1 MSFLNSDSTMFISAR
16 LTNIGKKLI
25 AKGNFIIKY
34 FQIGDSEYDYS
45 NDTIKSQKVFSSFDF
60 ENGVKYPYKS
70 YDNKN
75 FEETVEESQTKTV
88 RNVIQPIGIVS
99 DYKKFDE
106 NSGNGI
112 FVNSY
117 SEISDF
123 SRLNGTNQIEIIN
136 PSKFIKNENITI
148 IFSDFGGMDSNVS
161 MITKKANS
169 ISYKILDIIEN
180 KLLLD
185 RNLPDLSNLK
195 GYIRILLN
203 LPSDGDS
210 WKCSIVSDN
219 SEFASTKE
227 FLGYS
232 SNESQIFFD
241 DNNKEID
248 YPTSFVNSFND
259 KILVSPKEQKEIA
272 ILHISD
278 VKNRY
283 GSYISYDAKT
293 VKSKLAYNNNG
304 DLISDTEYFEI
315 YIPYI
320 FYHKN
325 TSDIPGAIFKMGKNN
340 FYLKS
345 DKNENF
351 KLMYRYLIDEKG
363 NKVGKIFPHKQIV
376 VFDDQEIVNVLN
388 YKTNRK
394 YTLPSPKV
402 TTSPTS
408 NSFFNFKEQ
417 IVWVT
422 YMLRNEKNNSLNG
435 APCGYINK
443 VISDYDS
450 NINVEFGKDTF
461 TNMKINI
468 EEIKNG
474 FVADK
479 IFVLLQIT
487 DKNETPNKNNW
498 RKIDV
503 TTQIENH
510 NQNENIN
517 PEQLT
522 NQKFIIDKIMYDNS
536 EEFIFD
542 DYSINENIIFPGNVR
557 LVMASDIEEMRI
569 LINTPHHKFTET
581 QNPTYQEGKQKK
593 VTEIALLNEE
603 KETLVMAKMAVPI
616 SRNGSQT
623 FVVKLDF

>member
-25 AKGNFIIKY
+25 AKGNFLIKY

-45 NDTIKSQKVFSSFDF
+45 NDTIKTQKVFSSFDF

-70 YDNKN
+70 FDNKN
-75 FEETVEESQTKTV
+75 FGETTEESQTKTV
-88 RNVIQPIGIVS
+88 RNVVQPIGIIS

-106 NSGNGI
+106 NNGDGI

-123 SRLNGTNQIEIIN
+123 TKLNGTNEIEVVK
-136 PSKFIKNENITI
+136 PSNFIKNEIITI

-169 ISYKILDIIEN
+169 VSYKILDIIEN

-185 RNLPDLSNLK
+185 RNLPNLSNLK
-195 GYIRILLN
+195 GHIRILLN
-203 LPSDGDS
+203 LPSDKNT

-219 SEFASTKE
+219 SEFISIKE
-227 FLGYS
+227 FLGYT

-241 DNNKEID
+241 DNGKEIE

-259 KILVSPKEQKEIA
+259 KILVSPNEQKEIA

-278 VKNRY
+278 IKNRY

-293 VKSKLAYNNNG
+293 IKSKLAYNNNG

-345 DKNENF
+345 DKNEHF

-363 NKVGKIFPHKQIV
+363 NKVGKVFPHKQII

-443 VISDYDS
+443 VISDYDV
-450 NINVEFGKDTF
+450 NINLEFGKDTF

-487 DKNETPNKNNW
+487 DKDKIPNKNNW
-498 RKIDV
+498 KIV
-503 TTQIENH
+503 NLTTQIENH
-510 NQNENIN
+510 NQSQNIK
-517 PEQLT
+517 PEDLT
-522 NQKFIIDKIMYDNS
+522 NQKFIIDKIMYEDS
-536 EEFIFD
+536 EEFIVD
-542 DYSINENIIFPGNVR
+542 DYSLNEDIIFPGNVK

-569 LINTPHHKFTET
+569 LINTPHHNFNET
-581 QNPTYQEGKQKK
+581 QNPTYQEGQQKK

-603 KETLVMAKMAVPI
+603 KETLVMAKMAVPV

>member
-1 MSFLNSDSTMFISAR
+1 MFISAR

-45 NDTIKSQKVFSSFDF
+45 NDSIKTQRVFSSFDF

-70 YDNKN
+70 FDNKN
-75 FEETVEESQTKTV
+75 FGETTEESQTKTV

-106 NSGNGI
+106 NNGDGI

-123 SRLNGTNQIEIIN
+123 TKLNGTNKIEVIK
-136 PSKFIKNENITI
+136 PSKFIKNEIITI
-148 IFSDFGGMDSNVS
+148 IFCDFGGMDSNVS

-169 ISYKILDIIEN
+169 VSYKILDIIEN

-185 RNLPDLSNLK
+185 RNLPNLSNLK

-203 LPSDGDS
+203 LPSDKNT

-219 SEFASTKE
+219 SEFMSIKE
-227 FLGYS
+227 FLGYT
-232 SNESQIFFD
+232 SNESQIFLD
-241 DNNKEID
+241 DNGKEIE

-259 KILVSPKEQKEIA
+259 KILVSPNEQKEIA

-278 VKNRY
+278 IKNRH

-293 VKSKLAYNNNG
+293 IKSKLAYNNNG

-345 DKNENF
+345 DKNEHF
-351 KLMYRYLIDEKG
+351 KLMYRYLVDEKE
-363 NKVGKIFPHKQIV
+363 NKVGKVFPHKQII

-394 YTLPSPKV
+394 YTLPSPKL

-435 APCGYINK
+435 SPCGYVNK
-443 VISDYDS
+443 VISDYDA
-450 NINVEFGKDTF
+450 NINLEFGKDTF

-487 DKNETPNKNNW
+487 DKNEIPNKYNW
-498 RKIDV
+498 KMVDV

-510 NQNENIN
+510 NQSQNIN
-517 PEQLT
+517 PEDLT
-522 NQKFIIDKIMYDNS
+522 NQKFIIDKIMYEDS
-536 EEFIFD
+536 EGFMVDE
-542 DYSINENIIFPGNVR
+542 YSLNEDIIFPGNVK

-569 LINTPHHKFTET
+569 LINTPHHNFVDT
-581 QNPTYQEGKQKK
+581 QNPTHHEGQQKK

-603 KETLVMAKMAVPI
+603 KQTLVMAKMAVPV

-623 FVVKLDF
+623 FVIKLDF